1 MKLYI
6 RNKPGWINF
15 VHTVEELRQFEDAYI
30 PGTKILIGDLATFNK
45 SMLSKLLKLLEENPM
60 LDCYSSRDVSDPVLL
75 SRFMQVVKEPLELQQ
90 SISEESF
97 LNSDRKYQAVQMH
110 LDLRYSLKL
119 IAQGRTKF
127 GLTLL
132 QVQNGG

>member
-1 MKLYI
+1 
-6 RNKPGWINF
+6 
-15 VHTVEELRQFEDAYI
+15 
-30 PGTKILIGDLATFNK
+30 
-45 SMLSKLLKLLEENPM
+45 M
-60 LDCYSSRDVSDPVLL
+60 LDCYSSQDVSDPVLL